1 MNIEQLKANFEND
14 GYIWIKNFFND
25 QEKNLFLKAFEN
37 AEYIEE
43 INSSPEIT
51 SIKELSFIFENKK
64 LIEILNHLS
73 DYKLTY
79 FGVGSLIGHR
89 PQNKISWRRM
99 HTDTRGN
106 ENNPN
111 GKTYYDPSKK
121 TWPIIDIF
129 IYLEDFENYSG
140 CLKVVKGSHKKF
152 LPTIGNFIKV
162 FFNISKS
169 WKFDGKYSLKSI
181 PFDYLFK
188 MENIKTKPGDLFIF
202 NHALHHSPNSLLL
215 KKFENLVLPVF
226 LENFLQKLIPKIF
239 KKFSHK
245 RRMISICFGKK
256 SKELDYFLRSRVQYL
271 NKDYFSKSRFF
282 HDEEFRNELKKKK
295 MESNI
300 SLKDLIINKE
310 I

>member
-1 MNIEQLKANFEND
+1 
-14 GYIWIKNFFND
+14 
-25 QEKNLFLKAFEN
+25 
-37 AEYIEE
+37 
-43 INSSPEIT
+43 
-51 SIKELSFIFENKK
+51 
-64 LIEILNHLS
+64 
-73 DYKLTY
+73 
-79 FGVGSLIGHR
+79 
-89 PQNKISWRRM
+89 
-99 HTDTRGN
+99 
-106 ENNPN
+106 
-111 GKTYYDPSKK
+111 
-121 TWPIIDIF
+121 
-129 IYLEDFENYSG
+129 
-140 CLKVVKGSHKKF
+140 
-152 LPTIGNFIKV
+152 
-162 FFNISKS
+162 
-169 WKFDGKYSLKSI
+169 
-181 PFDYLFK
+181 